1 MKKSRQLRKAL
12 TEEELKEFKEIFD
25 LVDTDGGGSI
35 QKEELRQL
43 METLGLNPTDEQLDE
58 MMLEVDADGSG
69 DIDFSEFVTVMSRT
83 VDATY
88 TKEEL
93 VRAFKL
99 FENEEHGSGFVKAD
113 TLEKALVTYG
123 ENISLD
129 KAAELLSIVDPDNTG
144 KINYMEYINMMMNNE

>member
-1 MKKSRQLRKAL
+1 MKTRQLRKAL

-99 FENEEHGSGFVKAD
+99 FESEEYGSGIVKAD
-113 TLEKALVTYG
+113 VLEKALVTYG

-129 KAAELLSIVDPDNTG
+129 KAAELLSIVDPDNSG

>member
-1 MKKSRQLRKAL
+1 MK
-12 TEEELKEFKEIFD
+12 IF
-25 LVDTDGGGSI
+25 LIRNVIGSI
-35 QKEELRQL
+35 QREELRTL

-93 VRAFKL
+93 IRAFKL
-99 FENEEHGSGFVKAD
+99 FETEDLGQGFVKSN
-113 TLEKALVTYG
+113 LIEKALVHYG
-123 ENISLD
+123 ENMSLD
-129 KAAELLSIVDPDNTG
+129 KATELLSIVDPEDAG

>member
-1 MKKSRQLRKAL
+1 
-12 TEEELKEFKEIFD
+12 
-25 LVDTDGGGSI
+25 
-35 QKEELRQL
+35 

-99 FENEEHGSGFVKAD
+99 FESEEYGSGIVKAD
-113 TLEKALVTYG
+113 VLEKALVTYG

-129 KAAELLSIVDPDNTG
+129 KAAELLSIVDPDNSG